1 MRFRMTYR
9 DCVWDRQSR
18 LQRYEIRPKYNR
30 ANKLSDK
37 RYQKFG
43 VRNYRIREGLD
54 SDTKSVIKIELQR
67 SKTPT
72 QRHVGRTRRCESWT
86 DSRSYATRS
95 LKHVRLWGSPVD
107 NVQAHSFHSSMPFQY
122 ADKQPQDAAAS
133 PRRCRPSTV
142 PYNS

>member
-1 MRFRMTYR
+1 MIA
-9 DCVWDRQSR
+9 
-18 LQRYEIRPKYNR
+18 YEIGNHDCSATRYALR
-30 ANKLSDK
+30 ITEQTSCQIK

-86 DSRSYATRS
+86 DSRLYATRS

-107 NVQAHSFHSSMPFQY
+107 NAQAHSFHSSMPFQY